1 MNLTEKET
9 NLLKLFLDN
18 EQPLPVKQL
27 MLSLNISDKTLRSM
41 VRKINALLG
50 EFGAEIALLRGSGY
64 VLEGGDRPA
73 IQRAAEEAGA
83 SEQALAVQVFRL
95 MIDLPGYVTMENI
108 GERFYIS
115 KSKLN
120 GVLGNMKEQMKPF
133 GLELKAKPHH
143 GMKIAGEE
151 LGKRLAIASLLREQ
165 QYLRPGEFQAVE
177 PIVIGEFQARSIRCS
192 DIVLENLIYH
202 IKIML
207 RRCAIGH
214 VILLERNGGYEDNP
228 DFHLTDAILGGLSGN

>member
-1 MNLTEKET
+1 M
-9 NLLKLFLDN
+9 
-18 EQPLPVKQL
+18 
-27 MLSLNISDKTLRSM
+27 
-41 VRKINALLG
+41 
-50 EFGAEIALLRGSGY
+50 RGSGY

-151 LGKRLAIASLLREQ
+151 LGKGWRSLRSCASNSICGRVNFK
-165 QYLRPGEFQAVE
+165 PSN
-177 PIVIGEFQARSIRCS
+177 RS
-192 DIVLENLIYH
+192 
-202 IKIML
+202 
-207 RRCAIGH
+207 
-214 VILLERNGGYEDNP
+214 
-228 DFHLTDAILGGLSGN
+228 